1 MNHPLKLIVGLGN
14 PGAKYAHTRH
24 NAGEDFVEELAHTY
38 GASLASDSKY
48 FGRTSECLIA
58 SQKLR
63 LLVPETFMNLSGKS
77 IAALAGFYKIAP
89 ENILVAYDE
98 LDLDAGNA
106 RLKFDGGHG
115 GHNGIR
121 DTIQSLGNR
130 RDFYRLRLGIG
141 HPGAAH
147 LVSNYVLSKPSPDDR
162 ISIDN
167 AIDAAIKAMPLACK
181 GQWNDAMKQ
190 LHTKQDQAKQ

>member
-1 MNHPLKLIVGLGN
+1 MMNHPLELIVGLGN
-14 PGAKYAHTRH
+14 PGPKYANTRH
-24 NAGEDFVEELAHTY
+24 NAGEDFVEALARAY
-38 GASLASDSKY
+38 GASLSTDSKY
-48 FGRTSECLIA
+48 FGRTAECLID
-58 SQKLR
+58 SQKVR
-63 LLVPETFMNLSGKS
+63 LLVPETFMNRSGQA

-98 LDLDAGNA
+98 LDLDTGVA

-121 DTIQSLGNR
+121 DTIQSLANR

-147 LVSNYVLSKPSPDDR
+147 MVSNYVLSKPSPDDR
-162 ISIDN
+162 LSIDT
-167 AIDAAIKAMPLACK
+167 AITSAIKVMPLACK
-181 GQWNDAMKQ
+181 GHWNDAMKQ
-190 LHTKQDQAKQ
+190 LHTKRI